1 MSVTATETKTDG
13 NEGATVAQL
22 HGKATQ
28 FGTLK
33 IEKLPDT
40 FADGSS
46 IIDRVK
52 ASAAFDTAF
61 PALETWV
68 TSDRA
73 GRDATRLFCE
83 ASFLLR
89 TFCRNNVAGIDWAGN
104 TDAYSNLWKDRV
116 TAMQKEAG
124 MSKSEIDRFTAAV
137 RGYNRDN
144 DALRRF
150 MAKWLAANDAA
161 GKLKTNEQPDGTMK
175 PNAALV
181 KAMQG
186 EAKSQVSASTKKP
199 LQGFDA
205 ATYVQQ
211 GDTVGAKKAAKPRT
225 PTTEAGS
232 TEPPAQFEQLRAAV
246 VKTSKTDDGKTV
258 PTVAPLRTASEVLH
272 LVTSASIAL
281 FGNMGDTEEPFP
293 FLGWEGYNREEL
305 AAAWMA
311 VGNLANMIGAG
322 IKNPEAVKIDKLKGG
337 YWKPSEQ

>member
-1 MSVTATETKTDG
+1 MATEKPSGNEQGDG
-13 NEGATVAQL
+13 NVQQL

-33 IEKLPDT
+33 IEKLPEQFT
-40 FADGSS
+40 SDGSS
-46 IIDRVK
+46 IVDRAK
-52 ASAAFDTAF
+52 ASAAFDAAF

-68 TSDRA
+68 KSDRS
-73 GRDATRLFCE
+73 GRDATRIYCE

-89 TFCRNNVAGIDWAGN
+89 TFCRNNVQAIDWAGN
-104 TDAYSNLWKDRV
+104 TDAYAALWKDRV
-116 TAMQKEAG
+116 VAMQREAG

-144 DALRRF
+144 DALRRY
-150 MAKWLAANDAA
+150 MAQYLITSDAS
-161 GKLKTNEQPDGTMK
+161 GKRKATVADDGTMK

-186 EAKSQVSASTKKP
+186 EAKGQVSAATKKP
-199 LQGFDA
+199 LQGFDS

-225 PTTEAGS
+225 PKAEAGS

-246 VKTSKTDDGKTV
+246 VKTGKTDDGKTV
-258 PTVAPLRTASEVLH
+258 PAIAPIKTASEVLH
-272 LVTSASIAL
+272 LVTSASVAL
-281 FGNMGDTEEPFP
+281 FGNMGDTEEAFP

-305 AAAWMA
+305 AAAWTA

-322 IKNPEAVKIDKLKGG
+322 IKNPEAVKIEKLKAG
-337 YWKPSEQ
+337 YWKPSGQ